1 VGEFQWPV
9 RVYYEDTDSGGV
21 VYYANYLKFMER
33 ARSEWLRSLGV
44 EQDELIARDNVIFAV
59 RSAQMEFL
67 SPGRF
72 NDLLHVSARVIR
84 RGRASLTF
92 EQKIT
97 RADQDESPLCIGSIK
112 VACLNAATLR
122 PRPIPDYILEKIS
135 CGDVQ

>member
-1 VGEFQWPV
+1 MSEFQWPV

-44 EQDELIARDNVIFAV
+44 EQDELIARDSVIFAV

-72 NDLLHVSARVIR
+72 NDLLHVSARVIW

-92 EQKIT
+92 EQKIS
-97 RADQDESPLCIGSIK
+97 RADQGESPLCIGSIK
-112 VACLNAATLR
+112 IACLNATTLR
-122 PRPIPDYILEKIS
+122 PCPIPGYILEKIPY
-135 CGDVQ
+135 GDVQ